1 MAISDKNVLS
11 YTSQDY
17 QSALEEIM
25 KTKKIL
31 MPEYTDDTDTD
42 FGNLILTFCAMLFD
56 ILSNKLDYSVN
67 EAIPML
73 SETIKAM
80 YKHCKWIGYKPQS
93 NKAASAMFEV
103 TIINVGETQTLQ
115 KGSQITMPYMVNNS
129 YVIYEV
135 AETVDCTAPE
145 GTEKEETYKVQ
156 FLGIQGESVTEELGV
171 SNGKEDQDFFIT
183 YYPYVEGSLELEVKD
198 MDTGRSTIY
207 APNENNSFVNTNAN
221 DRIIVLE
228 YVDAFTV
235 KIRFGDGYNGQIPP
249 EGMSIIA
256 HYRIGGGAIGNRPAN
271 TINTPMFDMPS
282 NFISV
287 TNITDAKGG
296 EDAANVTA
304 IKREIEKGRH
314 RIIYSLMR
322 YQDYNNYLSKPHR
335 AEYIECF
342 KVCRDNIDI
351 TRKFRPIAI
360 YLKPKG
366 SFTFPEDKKEEL
378 LKEMNEYKLID
389 DEIHLYDVTP
399 IHVKIFCKVKSDGL
413 TVESQLQGSIQYA
426 ILNYVE
432 SLDIGGDYE
441 VIKDIVGLYAD
452 DIRNEVRNI
461 EGVRRFISMDFLDMK
476 YPTSHRLFSKTELSD
491 DVYDMV
497 LQRGQKFAVENVETD
512 IKVEFV

>member
-171 SNGKEDQDFFIT
+171 S
-183 YYPYVEGSLELEVKD
+183 
-198 MDTGRSTIY
+198 
-207 APNENNSFVNTNAN
+207 
-221 DRIIVLE
+221 DR
-228 YVDAFTV
+228 
-235 KIRFGDGYNGQIPP
+235 K
-249 EGMSIIA
+249 
-256 HYRIGGGAIGNRPAN
+256 
-271 TINTPMFDMPS
+271 
-282 NFISV
+282 SV
-287 TNITDAKGG
+287 
-296 EDAANVTA
+296 V
-304 IKREIEKGRH
+304 
-314 RIIYSLMR
+314 
-322 YQDYNNYLSKPHR
+322 
-335 AEYIECF
+335 
-342 KVCRDNIDI
+342 
-351 TRKFRPIAI
+351 
-360 YLKPKG
+360 
-366 SFTFPEDKKEEL
+366 
-378 LKEMNEYKLID
+378 
-389 DEIHLYDVTP
+389 
-399 IHVKIFCKVKSDGL
+399 
-413 TVESQLQGSIQYA
+413 
-426 ILNYVE
+426 
-432 SLDIGGDYE
+432 
-441 VIKDIVGLYAD
+441 
-452 DIRNEVRNI
+452 
-461 EGVRRFISMDFLDMK
+461 
-476 YPTSHRLFSKTELSD
+476 
-491 DVYDMV
+491 
-497 LQRGQKFAVENVETD
+497 
-512 IKVEFV
+512 